1 MKEKMTV
8 NQALYDKLL
17 EAAILMVYKKG
28 CNDKIAKYDADIQN
42 NLETID
48 AYKENINR
56 KPDGYGT
63 RKGWGIFLIVV
74 SSYIILCSIVGLLQT
89 FYTSFIHILLVAI
102 VFFVIGFFVT
112 YSSRKMRLEHIEEAE
127 KEYQEAQSRLLS
139 ENKGLNRKKEDLR
152 AEFEKM
158 WKLAAE
164 CYDFLPTKY
173 QEVTP
178 VVFML
183 DAVKSLRADTLKEA
197 INLWEAELKWMA
209 EQQQKRQFEAI
220 RQRQNA
226 QMMAALS
233 EIESNQEQLN
243 SNLRDIK
250 VMQYID
256 YYNKQ

>member
-1 MKEKMTV
+1 M
-8 NQALYDKLL
+8 NQELYDKLL
-17 EAAILMVYKKG
+17 EAAILMAYKKG

-63 RKGWGIFLIVV
+63 RKGWGIALIVIGALVIIEYLLLFFQDV
-74 SSYIILCSIVGLLQT
+74 SVPGVLVLVSCMFVAIG
-89 FYTSFIHILLVAI
+89 ILLVRSA
-102 VFFVIGFFVT
+102 
-112 YSSRKMRLEHIEEAE
+112 RKLKLEHIEKAE

-139 ENKGLNRKKEDLR
+139 ENKDLKRKKEDLR
-152 AEFEKM
+152 VEFEKM

-173 QEVTP
+173 QEVNP

-183 DAVKSLRADTLKEA
+183 DAVKTLRADTLKEA
-197 INLWEAELKWMA
+197 INLWEAELKWIA